1 LYYACGHRTGLEN
14 GPDAFPIV
22 KKANPLSE
30 KSKGARYPHS
40 RTDTMIGAGMRVE
53 GHLAFSGVLRIEGD
67 ALGDVSCEGDSG
79 GMVVVGKTGNVAG
92 RIRVPHIVVAGHV
105 SGPLHSSE
113 SIEIQQGACVVGDVF
128 YRAIDLHAGGVVEG
142 SLTPN
147 DAMEGDR
154 LRQARPGRG
163 DVPPSAAEFAMPPA
177 AAAAGG
183 SRLGAGF
190 AGARRLGAAVALLVA
205 LVAGVLMSRDP
216 APIAP
221 PATEV
226 APKPEAATSG
236 IAATPPVPVSAG
248 SQPDASPATAG
259 DAPAPVPNPV
269 AGGRSAANASP
280 AELPAA
286 DSDQVVTVQGV
297 NPAKP
302 GGVVL
307 VIGKEPSVLIKKKRQ
322 DPAEGTRIDV
332 AQGATESIAIARGE
346 ILRVAQGRDLTIFYQ
361 GRKVTPK
368 TIESGVW
375 MSFVPQSPS
384 PANGKD

>member
-1 LYYACGHRTGLEN
+1 MEN
-14 GPDAFPIV
+14 GPDAFLIV

-30 KSKGARYPHS
+30 KSKGARYS
-40 RTDTMIGAGMRVE
+40 QNRTDTMIGAGMRVE
-53 GHLAFSGVLRIEGD
+53 GHLAFTGVLHIEGD

-79 GMVVVGKTGNVAG
+79 GMVVVGKTGHVAG
-92 RIRVPHIVVAGHV
+92 RIKVPHIVVAGHV

-128 YRAIDLHAGGVVEG
+128 YRAIELHAGGVVEG

-147 DAMEGDR
+147 DAMEADR
-154 LRQARPGRG
+154 LRQEAPGRG
-163 DVPPSAAEFAMPPA
+163 DVPPSAAEYAMPLA
-177 AAAAGG
+177 AAAPGG
-183 SRLGAGF
+183 SRLGARFG
-190 AGARRLGAAVALLVA
+190 GARRLGAAVALLVA
-205 LVAGVLMSRDP
+205 LVAGVLVSRDP
-216 APIAP
+216 APVAP
-221 PATEV
+221 PATDV
-226 APKPEAATSG
+226 VPKPEASTSG
-236 IAATPPVPVSAG
+236 IAAAPPVAAG
-248 SQPDASPATAG
+248 GGQPDASPAAAG
-259 DAPAPVPNPV
+259 DALVPVPNSG

-307 VIGKEPSVLIKKKRQ
+307 VIGKEPAVLIKKKRQ

-332 AQGATESIAIARGE
+332 AQGATESIAMARGE

-375 MSFVPQSPS
+375 MSFVPQSPR
-384 PANGKD
+384 PANGKA

>member
-1 LYYACGHRTGLEN
+1 MEN
-14 GPDAFPIV
+14 GPDAFLIV

-30 KSKGARYPHS
+30 KSKGARYS
-40 RTDTMIGAGMRVE
+40 QNRTDTMIGAGMRVE
-53 GHLAFSGVLRIEGD
+53 GHLAFTGVLHIEGD

-79 GMVVVGKTGNVAG
+79 GMVVVGKTGHVAG
-92 RIRVPHIVVAGHV
+92 RIKVPHIVVAGHV

-128 YRAIDLHAGGVVEG
+128 YRAIELHAGGVVEG

-147 DAMEGDR
+147 DAMEADR
-154 LRQARPGRG
+154 LRQEAPGRG
-163 DVPPSAAEFAMPPA
+163 DVPPSAAEFAMPPP
-177 AAAAGG
+177 
-183 SRLGAGF
+183 

-332 AQGATESIAIARGE
+332 AQGATESIAMARGE